1 MSHVPTLDPTV
12 SRLRNWT
19 GIRGGPR
26 LVLIAYAAI
35 ALLIAVGVIVQ
46 VFLAGLGVFGAE
58 SFDAHEGFGWMLHT
72 AAIVVFLLA
81 LLGPRTRRAIG
92 LSFGLLVL
100 MTIQIAFVNTREDA
114 PYVAALHPVF
124 ALLVL
129 GLAVHI
135 GMPLVASR
143 RRVASAPR

>member
-1 MSHVPTLDPTV
+1 MRSGAT
-12 SRLRNWT
+12 T
-19 GIRGGPR
+19 GYYALG
-26 LVLIAYAAI
+26 LVIAA
-35 ALLIAVGVIVQ
+35 GVVVQ
-46 VFLAGLGVFGAE
+46 VFLAGLGIFGAE
-58 SFDAHEGFGWMLHT
+58 SFEAHKSFGWIIHT
-72 AAIVVFLLA
+72 VAIVLFLLA

-129 GLAVHI
+129 GLAFHI
-135 GMPLVASR
+135 GMPLVTSR
-143 RRVASAPR
+143 RRAASAPR